1 VDEQWRVN
9 SWLPLI
15 TPHTERYRSLCGVG
29 VDASSFSFRGH
40 HGHGK
45 IKRGIVWISRKGVH
59 LRPIGCVRLEQLHLK
74 SSLSASA
81 YIRPACATNPRQ
93 YVSALPI
100 KATGFVERYCSRK
113 VGASGTAG
121 LAVSAI
127 MCFPSASTGVRTAL
141 FIGKLPFASRPQPAI
156 PALGW
161 EASESVI
168 VASCFKR

>member
-1 VDEQWRVN
+1 MDEQWRVN

-81 YIRPACATNPRQ
+81 YVRPACATDPRQ
-93 YVSALPI
+93 YVSAHPI
-100 KATGFVERYCSRK
+100 KATGFVERYCFRK
-113 VGASGTAG
+113 VGAGGTASLG
-121 LAVSAI
+121 CRQSCVW
-127 MCFPSASTGVRTAL
+127 R
-141 FIGKLPFASRPQPAI
+141 QPAQAFGLHCYWKAAVRLPPI
-156 PALGW
+156 SGHTERL
-161 EASESVI
+161 
-168 VASCFKR
+168 K